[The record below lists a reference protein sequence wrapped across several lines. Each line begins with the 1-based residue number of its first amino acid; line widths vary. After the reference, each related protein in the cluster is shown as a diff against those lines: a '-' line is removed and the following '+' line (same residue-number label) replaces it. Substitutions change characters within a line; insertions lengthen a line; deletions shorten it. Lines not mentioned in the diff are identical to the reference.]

1 MTRRELLD
9 RVGCDELKE
18 WWAFYQVN
26 PWGQRQ
32 DNLRM
37 ARLCVEMHR
46 TALASPETE
55 VSLDRF
61 IPDHA
66 AALKHDAEPD
76 PELEEVRWKAFAIA
90 YADAPFP
97 YVPPPME

>member
-1 MTRRELLD
+1 MTRRELLN

-26 PWGQRQ
+26 PWGQRPQ
-32 DNLRM
+32 DLRM

-46 TALASPETE
+46 TALNSPETE

-61 IPDHA
+61 MPDHA
-66 AALKHDAEPD
+66 ATLRRHTETD
-76 PELEEVRWKAFAIA
+76 PELEEANWKAYAIA
-90 YADAPFP
+90 YADAPTPEVFP
-97 YVPPPME
+97 PS